1 MINRNSRT
9 LAKSLLLLFFSFST
23 NANSADMSINDI
35 FTSNK
40 IPQDKFFRSE
50 LVNNHI
56 VRIFGVTNEIAYL
69 VEGNEYAMLIDSGVG
84 VGNIKSYAEK
94 FTSKPIKL
102 LLTHG
107 HIDHIG
113 GSSLFKDV
121 YMNHADDVV
130 YKEHSENSIKDGYL
144 KMLYKDYSAL
154 LPNENIKPILIEKIK
169 PLKDKQSF
177 DLGNMTLQVYN
188 EPGHTPGQVAVLLKQ
203 DKILI
208 TGDGVN
214 QFTFLFDNNALGLT
228 SYQQSMKR
236 LLVNTDEKFN
246 RIFVSHGSGELS
258 KDTIKNIIV
267 LCDDIKKGKSDD
279 VAFDFMGQKAYIAKK
294 INPQY
299 QRFDGI
305 DGNIVFSKEKISK

>member
-1 MINRNSRT
+1 MIKLKQIALILPMLLSSLSTTANT
-9 LAKSLLLLFFSFST
+9 L
-23 NANSADMSINDI
+23 SINNI
-35 FTSNK
+35 FTSKK
-40 IPQDKFFRSE
+40 IPQDEYFHSE

-56 VRIFGVTNEIAYL
+56 VRIFGVTNEISYL
-69 VEGNEYAMLIDSGVG
+69 IEGDQSAMLIDSGVG

-107 HIDHIG
+107 HVDHIG

-130 YKEHSENSIKDGYL
+130 YKEHSSNSIKDGYL
-144 KMLYKDYSAL
+144 KMLYKDYAAL
-154 LPNENIKPILIEKIK
+154 QKSNNIKPIAIGKIK
-169 PLKDKQSF
+169 PLKDKQLF
-177 DLGNMTLQVYN
+177 ELGKMTLQVYN
-188 EPGHTPGQVAVLLKQ
+188 EAGHTPGQMAVLLKQ

-208 TGDGVN
+208 TGDGAN

-228 SYQQSMKR
+228 SYKQSMQK
-236 LLVNTDEKFN
+236 LLANTDGKFN

-258 KDTIKNIIV
+258 KDTIKNIIA
-267 LCDDIKKGKSDD
+267 LCDEITNNKSDNIP
-279 VAFDFMGQKAYIAKK
+279 FDFMGHKAYIAKK
-294 INPQY
+294 INQQY
-299 QRFDGI
+299 QRIDGI